1 MPVGYSIYVDRPS
14 FIHRRLDPRTKL
26 AALGTTFVLALA
38 FNHPAVLGALVLLV
52 LLAGRISDVPWRSLA
67 PFLAGSVWFLVL
79 GVLIWP
85 LYVKGG
91 PVLFTLGSS
100 TSVTLDGL
108 LFGLAMGLRVA
119 LMVTAAGVWMMTTSP
134 QKLTAG
140 LLHLGLPYKAG
151 VAMTA
156 AIRFIPLL
164 NAERATIA
172 EAQQARALDLRR
184 GNPLRRAVKSAAIIG
199 PLFIRAIDVA
209 QGLALAM
216 DARGFG
222 AFDGRTSITEL
233 HFTRTDRAVTI
244 TLLMSCLLA
253 VGLRLL
259 GIGLIT
265 RDYL

>member
-1 MPVGYSIYVDRPS
+1 MPVGYSGYVERPS
-14 FIHRRLDPRTKL
+14 FIHHGLDPRTKL
-26 AALGTTFVLALA
+26 AALGAVFVLALS
-38 FNHPAVLGALVLLV
+38 FNHPAVLGAFVLLV
-52 LLAGRISDVPWRSLA
+52 LVAGRLAQVGWRSMA
-67 PFLAGSVWFLVL
+67 PFLAGSLWFVIL
-79 GVLIWP
+79 GIVIWP
-85 LYVKGG
+85 LYVRGG
-91 PVLFTLGSS
+91 PAVFSIAGQNI
-100 TSVTLDGL
+100 TLDGL

-134 QKLTAG
+134 QKLTVG

-156 AIRFIPLL
+156 AIRFVPLL
-164 NAERATIA
+164 NAERATIT

-184 GNPLRRAVKSAAIIG
+184 GNPIARILKSVAIIG

-222 AFDGRTSITEL
+222 VRDGRTSIVEL
-233 HFTRTDRAVTI
+233 HLTRTDRAVMFAFLAATI
-244 TLLMSCLLA
+244 LA
-253 VGLRLL
+253 VALRVL

>member
-52 LLAGRISDVPWRSLA
+52 LLAGRIGDVPWRSLA
-67 PFLAGSVWFLVL
+67 PFLAGSVWFLIL
-79 GVLIWP
+79 GILIWP

-91 PVLFTLGSS
+91 PTILSFGTQAI
-100 TSVTLDGL
+100 TLDGL

-156 AIRFIPLL
+156 AIRFVPLL

-184 GNPLRRAVKSAAIIG
+184 GNPFGRAIKSVAIIG

-222 AFDGRTSITEL
+222 AFNGRSSIVEL
-233 HFTRTDRAVTI
+233 RINRLDRAI
-244 TLLMSCLLA
+244 MFGLLSACLVA
-253 VGLRLL
+253 IALRLL

>member
-1 MPVGYSIYVDRPS
+1 VPVGYSIYVDRPS
-14 FIHRRLDPRTKL
+14 FIHHRLDPRTKL
-26 AALGTTFVLALA
+26 AALGAVFVLALA
-38 FNHPAVLGALVLLV
+38 FNHPAVLGGLVLLV
-52 LLAGRISDVPWRSLA
+52 LLVGRLAKIGWRSMA
-67 PFLAGSVWFLVL
+67 PFLAGGVWFIIL

-85 LYVKGG
+85 LYVRGG
-91 PVLFTLGSS
+91 ADLFTIVGQ
-100 TSVTLDGL
+100 TVTLNGL

-134 QKLTAG
+134 QKLTVG

-156 AIRFIPLL
+156 AIRFVPLL

-172 EAQQARALDLRR
+172 EAQQARALDLHR
-184 GNPLRRAVKSAAIIG
+184 GNPLGRAVKSVAIIG

-209 QGLALAM
+209 QGLAVAM

-222 AFDGRTSITEL
+222 VRGGRTSIVEL
-233 HFTRTDRAVTI
+233 RLSRTDRLIMFA
-244 TLLMSCLLA
+244 LLA
-253 VGLRLL
+253 ASLLAIALRVL

>member
-1 MPVGYSIYVDRPS
+1 MPVGYSVYVDKPS
-14 FIHRRLDPRTKL
+14 YIHHRVDPRTKL
-26 AALGTTFVLALA
+26 AALGTVFVLALA
-38 FNHPAVLGALVLLV
+38 FNHPAVLGGLLV
-52 LLAGRISDVPWRSLA
+52 LVLVLGRLAQVGWRSMA
-67 PFLAGSVWFLVL
+67 PFLAGSVWFIIL
-79 GVLIWP
+79 GVAIWP
-85 LYVKGG
+85 LYVHGG
-91 PVLFTLGSS
+91 APLFTLASQ
-100 TSVTLDGL
+100 TVTVDGL

-134 QKLTAG
+134 QKLTVG

-156 AIRFIPLL
+156 AIRFVPLL

-172 EAQQARALDLRR
+172 EAQQARALDLRK
-184 GNPLRRAVKSAAIIG
+184 GNPFGRVIKSVAIIG

-209 QGLALAM
+209 QGLAIAM

-222 AFDGRTSITEL
+222 VRDGRTSIIE
-233 HFTRTDRAVTI
+233 
-244 TLLMSCLLA
+244 
-253 VGLRLL
+253 LRLSRVDRLVMIGLLVASIGCVALRVL

>member
-1 MPVGYSIYVDRPS
+1 MPVGYSVYVDRPS
-14 FIHRRLDPRTKL
+14 FVHRGIDPRTKL

-52 LLAGRISDVPWRSLA
+52 LAIGRLAQLPWRSLL

-85 LYVKGG
+85 LYVTSGA
-91 PVLFTLGSS
+91 PLFAVLGHTI
-100 TSVTLDGL
+100 TVDGL

-134 QKLTAG
+134 QKLTVG

-156 AIRFIPLL
+156 AIRFVPLL

-172 EAQQARALDLRR
+172 EAQQARALDLQH
-184 GNPLRRAVKSAAIIG
+184 GNPLARATRSVAIIG

-209 QGLALAM
+209 QSLALAM

-222 AFDGRTSITEL
+222 VREGRTSIIEL
-233 HFTRTDRAVTI
+233 RLTSTDRLI
-244 TLLMSCLLA
+244 LLVLLAACLLA
-253 VGLRLL
+253 VALRLL
-259 GIGLIT
+259 GVGLIT
-265 RDYL
+265 RAYL

>member
-1 MPVGYSIYVDRPS
+1 MPVGYSIYVDRSS

-26 AALGTTFVLALA
+26 AALGTAFVLALA

-52 LLAGRISDVPWRSLA
+52 LLAGRMSDVPWRSLA
-67 PFLAGSVWFLVL
+67 PFLAGSMWFLVL
-79 GVLIWP
+79 GILIWP

-91 PVLFTLGSS
+91 PVLFTIGSS
-100 TSVTLDGL
+100 TVTTDGL

-119 LMVTAAGVWMMTTSP
+119 LMVTTAGVWMMTTSP

-156 AIRFIPLL
+156 AIRFVPLL
-164 NAERATIA
+164 NAERATIV

-184 GNPLRRAVKSAAIIG
+184 GNPLGRAVKSVAIIG

-222 AFDGRTSITEL
+222 AFDGRTSITQL
-233 HFTRTDRAVTI
+233 RFTRTDRLVMFA
-244 TLLMSCLLA
+244 LLGACL
-253 VGLRLL
+253 VGIALRLL

>member
-1 MPVGYSIYVDRPS
+1 MPVGYSVYVDRPS
-14 FIHRRLDPRTKL
+14 FVHRSLDPRTKL

-52 LLAGRISDVPWRSLA
+52 VLIGRLAQLPWRSLL
-67 PFLAGSVWFLVL
+67 PFLAGSIWFLLL

-85 LYVKGG
+85 LYVTSGAI
-91 PVLFTLGSS
+91 LFVILGHGI
-100 TSVTLDGL
+100 TVDGL

-134 QKLTAG
+134 QKLTVG

-156 AIRFIPLL
+156 VIRFVPLL

-172 EAQQARALDLRR
+172 EAQQARALDLHR
-184 GNPLRRAVKSAAIIG
+184 GNPLGRATKSVAIIG

-222 AFDGRTSITEL
+222 VRDGRTSIIEL
-233 HFTRTDRAVTI
+233 RLTPTDRAIMVG
-244 TLLMSCLLA
+244 LLAACLLA
-253 VGLRLL
+253 VLLRVL
-259 GIGLIT
+259 GVGLIT
-265 RDYL
+265 RAYL

>member
-14 FIHRRLDPRTKL
+14 YIHHQLDPRTKL
-26 AALGTTFVLALA
+26 AALGAVFVLALS
-38 FNHPAVLGALVLLV
+38 FNHPAVLGGLVLLV
-52 LLAGRISDVPWRSLA
+52 LLTGRLAQVGWRSMA
-67 PFLAGSVWFLVL
+67 PFLAGSVWFVIL
-79 GVLIWP
+79 GVVIWP
-85 LYVKGG
+85 LYVRGG
-91 PVLFTLGSS
+91 PPLLTLAGQ
-100 TSVTLDGL
+100 TITLDGL

-134 QKLTAG
+134 QKLTVG
-140 LLHLGLPYKAG
+140 LLRLGLPYKAG

-156 AIRFIPLL
+156 AIRFVPLL

-172 EAQQARALDLRR
+172 EAQQARALDLGR
-184 GNPLRRAVKSAAIIG
+184 GNPLTRAVKSVAIIG

-209 QGLALAM
+209 QGLAVAM

-222 AFDGRTSITEL
+222 VRDGRTSIIEL
-233 HFTRTDRAVTI
+233 RLTRTDRLVMFA
-244 TLLMSCLLA
+244 LLA
-253 VGLRLL
+253 AGLVAIALRVL

>member
-1 MPVGYSIYVDRPS
+1 MPVGYSIYIDRPS

-52 LLAGRISDVPWRSLA
+52 LVAGRWSDVPWRSLA
-67 PFLAGSVWFLVL
+67 PFLAGSIWFLVL
-79 GVLIWP
+79 GILIWP
-85 LYVKGG
+85 VYVKGG
-91 PVLFTLGSS
+91 PVLFNLGGQ
-100 TSVTLDGL
+100 SVSLNGL

-156 AIRFIPLL
+156 AIRFVPLL

-184 GNPLRRAVKSAAIIG
+184 GNPFGRAIKSVAIIG

-222 AFDGRTSITEL
+222 AFDGRTSIVDL
-233 HFTRTDRAVTI
+233 RITRLDRAI
-244 TLLMSCLLA
+244 LFALLA
-253 VGLRLL
+253 ACLVAIALRVL
-259 GIGLIT
+259 GIGLIS
-265 RDYL
+265 REYL